1 MQSVDSIT
9 VQSKPPTAED
19 FETVKNVAMGTGGI
33 AVAVAMML
41 IGRKMGL

>member
-1 MQSVDSIT
+1 MQNVDAIAT
-9 VQSKPPTAED
+9 ETKPPTAED

-41 IGRKMGL
+41 IGRKWGL